1 MITMLTNSIVG
12 KLLWGLWQVMNYC
25 VSRISLPLLL
35 VAGAALLVLRLVALV
50 QEMRKL
56 PPGPWG
62 PPVVGYL
69 PFLGVRH
76 KTFLELA
83 RNYGALFSAR
93 LGNQLTIVLSDYKLI
108 REAFRREEFTG
119 RPSTPLMHTLDGLG
133 IINSEGRLWKS
144 QRRFLHDKLR
154 EFGMTYMGNG
164 KKIMEGRIK
173 SEVYELIS
181 NLHRAEGAPI
191 DANPLLALGVSNVIC
206 GITMSVR
213 FSQGDIRFERLNHL
227 IEEGMRLFGEVHY
240 GEYVPLY
247 NYLPGKAQAQERVAK
262 NREEMFAFYQ
272 TLIDEHRE
280 TLDADNARDL
290 IDVYLIEI
298 EKAKNEGRAGE
309 LFEGRDHELQLKQI
323 LGDLFSAGMETIKSS
338 LLWMLV
344 FMLRNP
350 EVKRRVQE
358 ELDAVVGRERLPTI
372 EDMPNLPYTETTILE
387 TLRMSNIVPLATTH
401 SPTRDVHLNGYR
413 IPAGSQVVP
422 LINCVHMDPNLWD
435 EPNKFNPSRFIDADT
450 GKIRRPEFFMPFGV
464 GRRMCLGDVLARM
477 EMFMF
482 FACMMHQFDLQM
494 EVGDAAPSLE
504 GTVGATIAP
513 QAFRVKFN
521 PRSVPEAAAP
531 VPEHP
536 HLRHVGA
543 H

>member
-1 MITMLTNSIVG
+1 M
-12 KLLWGLWQVMNYC
+12 
-25 VSRISLPLLL
+25 
-35 VAGAALLVLRLVALV
+35 LVALSGEKS
-50 QEMRKL
+50 QREESML
-56 PPGPWG
+56 
-62 PPVVGYL
+62 VGCAG
-69 PFLGVRH
+69 FTRH
-76 KTFLELA
+76 PKHSSGA
-83 RNYGALFSAR
+83 ASAYGALFSAR
-93 LGNQLTIVLSDYKLI
+93 LGNQLTVVLSDYRLI

-119 RPSTPLMHTLDGLG
+119 RPSTPLMHTLEGLG

-144 QRRFLHDKLR
+144 QRRFLHEKLR

-173 SEVYELIS
+173 NEVYELMT
-181 NLHRAEGAPI
+181 NLHRSEGSPI
-191 DANPLLALGVSNVIC
+191 DVNPLLALVVSNVIC
-206 GITMSVR
+206 GITMSLR
-213 FSQGDIRFERLNHL
+213 FNHGDERFTRLNNL
-227 IEEGMRLFGEVHY
+227 IEEGMRLFGEIHY
-240 GEYVPLY
+240 GEYIPLY
-247 NYLPGKAQAQERVAK
+247 NYLPGKAQAQERIIR
-262 NREEMFAFYQ
+262 NRQEMFKFYQ

-280 TLDADNARDL
+280 TLDIDNARDL

-298 EKAKNEGRAGE
+298 EKAKTEGRAGE

-338 LLWMLV
+338 LLWMIV

-350 EVKRRVQE
+350 IVKRRVQA
-358 ELDAVVGRERLPTI
+358 ELDAVVGHERLPTI

-387 TLRMSNIVPLATTH
+387 TLRMSSIVPLATTH
-401 SPTRDVHLNGYR
+401 SPTKDVHLNGYR

-435 EPNKFNPSRFIDADT
+435 EPNKFNPSRFIDET

-482 FACMMHQFDLQM
+482 FACMMHQFDLQA
-494 EVGDAAPSLE
+494 ESGVPLPSLD
-504 GTVGATIAP
+504 GIVGATIAP
-513 QAFRVKFN
+513 ESFRVRFLSRQ
-521 PRSVPEAAAP
+521 PPPEPFVPTAD
-531 VPEHP
+531 HP
-536 HLRHVGA
+536 HLRHVGS

>member
-1 MITMLTNSIVG
+1 MLTILAES
-12 KLLWGLWQVMNYC
+12 KLLWGLWYVLKYF
-25 VSRISLPLLL
+25 VSRLSTPVL
-35 VAGAALLVLRLVALV
+35 VVFFAALLALRVAGLLR
-50 QEMRKL
+50 ELRRL

-76 KTFLELA
+76 KTFLRLA
-83 RNYGALFSAR
+83 RHYGALFSTR
-93 LGNQLTIVLSDYKLI
+93 LGNQLTVVLSDYKLI
-108 REAFRREEFTG
+108 REAFRREELTG

-154 EFGMTYMGNG
+154 EFGMTYMGSG

-173 SEVYELIS
+173 CEVHELIA
-181 NLHRAEGAPI
+181 NLNRTEGVPV

-213 FSQGDIRFERLNHL
+213 FANGDARFERLNNL

-240 GEYVPLY
+240 GEYIPLY
-247 NYLPGKAQAQERVAK
+247 NYLPGKAEAQEKVAK

-280 TLDADNARDL
+280 TLDMDNARDL

-298 EKAKNEGRAGE
+298 EKAKLEGREGE

-338 LLWMLV
+338 LLWMIV

-358 ELDAVVGRERLPTI
+358 EIDAVVGRDRLPTI

-387 TLRMSNIVPLATTH
+387 TLRMSSIVPLATTH
-401 SPTRDVHLNGYR
+401 SPTKDVHLNGYR

-422 LINCVHMDPNLWD
+422 LINCVHMDPTLWD
-435 EPNKFNPSRFIDADT
+435 EPNKFNPSRFIDDS

-482 FACMMHQFDLQM
+482 FAGMMHQFDV
-494 EVGDAAPSLE
+494 ECVDGNAPPSLE

-513 QAFRVKFN
+513 EAFRVRFV
-521 PRSVPEAAAP
+521 PRARPAP
-531 VPEHP
+531 PPDHP
-536 HLRHVGA
+536 LLRHVGA

>member
-1 MITMLTNSIVG
+1 MITMFSNS
-12 KLLWGLWQVMNYC
+12 KLLWGLWQVLNYC
-25 VSRISLPLLL
+25 SSRTTLPLLL
-35 VAGAALLVLRLVALV
+35 AVGVAYLVMRLMNVV
-50 QEMRKL
+50 REIRKL

-83 RNYGALFSAR
+83 RCYGALFSAR
-93 LGNQLTIVLSDYKLI
+93 LGNQLTVVLSDYKLI

-133 IINSEGRLWKS
+133 IINSEGRLWKN
-144 QRRFLHDKLR
+144 QRRFLHEKLR

-173 SEVYELIS
+173 TEVQELMV
-181 NLHRAEGAPI
+181 NLHCADGAPI
-191 DANPLLALGVSNVIC
+191 DANPLFALGVSNVIC

-213 FSQGDIRFERLNHL
+213 FSNGDARFARLNHL
-227 IEEGMRLFGEVHY
+227 IEEGMRLFGEIHY
-240 GEYVPLY
+240 GEYIPLY
-247 NYLPGKAQAQERVAK
+247 NYLPGKAQVQEKVAK
-262 NREEMFAFYQ
+262 NREEMFSFYQ
-272 TLIDEHRE
+272 TLIDEHRD
-280 TLDADNARDL
+280 TLDINNARDL

-298 EKAKNEGRAGE
+298 EKAKTEGRAGD
-309 LFEGRDHELQLKQI
+309 LFDGRDQELQLKQI

-350 EVKRRVQE
+350 DVKRRVQE
-358 ELDAVVGRERLPTI
+358 ELDAIVGRDRLPTI
-372 EDMPNLPYTETTILE
+372 EDMPSLVYTETTILE
-387 TLRMSNIVPLATTH
+387 TLRMSSIVPLATTH
-401 SPTRDVHLNGYR
+401 SPTKDVNLNGYR

-435 EPNKFNPSRFIDADT
+435 EPNKFNPSRFIDDN
-450 GKIRRPEFFMPFGV
+450 GKIRRPEYFMPFGV

-482 FACMMHQFDLQM
+482 FASMMHQFDVQM
-494 EVGDAAPSLE
+494 ESGVAPPSLE

-513 QAFRVKFN
+513 QAFRVKFV
-521 PRSVPEAAAP
+521 PRAPAAP
-531 VPEHP
+531 APPVASLPDHP
-536 HLRHVGA
+536 HLRHVGS

>member
-1 MITMLTNSIVG
+1 MMTILSNS
-12 KLLWGLWQVMNYC
+12 KLLWALWQVVNYC
-25 VSRISLPLLL
+25 ASRISLPFLL
-35 VAGAALLVLRLVALV
+35 VAGTALLVSRLMLLV
-50 QEMRKL
+50 RELRKL
-56 PPGPWG
+56 PPGPWS

-76 KTFLELA
+76 KTFLELS
-83 RNYGALFSAR
+83 RNYGPLFSAR

-119 RPSTPLMHTLDGLG
+119 RPNTPLMHTLDGLG
-133 IINSEGRLWKS
+133 IVNSEGRLWKS
-144 QRRFLHDKLR
+144 QRRFLHEKLR

-164 KKIMEGRIK
+164 KKVMEIRIK
-173 SEVYELIS
+173 NEVNDLIA
-181 NLHRAEGAPI
+181 NIHRAEGAPI
-191 DANPLLALGVSNVIC
+191 DANPLLALSVSNVIC
-206 GITMSVR
+206 GITMSLR
-213 FSQGDIRFERLNHL
+213 FSHGDIRFERLNHL
-227 IEEGMRLFGEVHY
+227 IEEGMRLFGEILY
-240 GEYVPLY
+240 GEYIPLY
-247 NYLPGKAQAQERVAK
+247 NYLPGKAQAQKKVAK

-280 TLDADNARDL
+280 TLDMDNVRDL
-290 IDVYLIEI
+290 IDVYLVEI
-298 EKAKNEGRAGE
+298 EKAKTEGRAGE

-338 LLWMLV
+338 LLWMIV

-350 EVKRRVQE
+350 DVKRRVQE
-358 ELDAVVGRERLPTI
+358 ELDAVVGRDRLPKI
-372 EDMPNLPYTETTILE
+372 EDMATLPYTESTILE

-401 SPTRDVHLNGYR
+401 SPTKDVNLNGYR
-413 IPAGSQVVP
+413 IPAGSQVIP

-435 EPNKFNPSRFIDADT
+435 EPNKFNPSRFIDET
-450 GKIRRPEFFMPFGV
+450 GKVRRPEYFMPFGV

-482 FACMMHQFDLQM
+482 FSSIMHQFDVQM
-494 EVGDAAPSLE
+494 EAGDAFPSLE
-504 GTVGATIAP
+504 GRVGATIAP
-513 QAFRVKFN
+513 QAFRVKFSSRAVQ
-521 PRSVPEAAAP
+521 PPPIVVTPD
-531 VPEHP
+531 HL

>member
-1 MITMLTNSIVG
+1 MFVNS
-12 KLLWGLWQVMNYC
+12 KLLCAAWQVITYC
-25 VSRISLPLLL
+25 ISRTSIPLLAT
-35 VAGAALLVLRLVALV
+35 VGVTLLLARLLAVIRDI
-50 QEMRKL
+50 RKL

-69 PFLGVRH
+69 PFVGVRH

-83 RNYGALFSAR
+83 RNYGTLFSAR
-93 LGNQLTIVLSDYKLI
+93 LGNQLTVVLSDYRLI

-144 QRRFLHDKLR
+144 QRRFLHEKLR

-164 KKIMEGRIK
+164 KKIMESRIK
-173 SEVYELIS
+173 TEIHELMT
-181 NLHRAEGAPI
+181 NLHNTNGSPI
-191 DANPLLALGVSNVIC
+191 DANPMLALGVSNVIC

-213 FSQGDIRFERLNHL
+213 FSNGDARFNRLNNL
-227 IEEGMRLFGEVHY
+227 IEEGMRLFGEIHY
-240 GEYVPLY
+240 GEYIPLY
-247 NYLPGKAQAQERVAK
+247 NYLPGKAQAQNKVRK
-262 NREEMFAFYQ
+262 NREEMFEFYE
-272 TLIDEHRE
+272 TLIEEHRA
-280 TLDADNARDL
+280 TLDMDNARDL

-298 EKAKNEGRAGE
+298 EKAKLEGREGE

-338 LLWMLV
+338 LLWMIV

-358 ELDAVVGRERLPTI
+358 ELDSVVGRDRLPTI
-372 EDMPNLPYTETTILE
+372 EDMPNLPYTETTIME
-387 TLRMSNIVPLATTH
+387 TLRMSSIVPLATTH
-401 SPTRDVHLNGYR
+401 SPTKDVNLNGYK

-422 LINCVHMDPNLWD
+422 LINCVHMDPELWD
-435 EPNKFNPSRFIDADT
+435 EPNNFNPSRFFDEN
-450 GKIRRPEFFMPFGV
+450 GKIRRPEFYMPFGV
-464 GRRMCLGDVLARM
+464 GRRMCLGDVLAKM

-482 FACMMHQFDLQM
+482 FSCMMHQFDILS
-494 EVGDAAPSLE
+494 EDGVPLPSLE
-504 GTVGATIAP
+504 GIVGATIAP
-513 QAFRVKFN
+513 QNFQVRFLS
-521 PRSVPEAAAP
+521 RSPQVAAAP
-531 VPEHP
+531 GPDAAP
-536 HLRHVGA
+536 QPDIPLLRNVGA

>member
-1 MITMLTNSIVG
+1 MLNMLTNSR
-12 KLLWGLWQVMNYC
+12 LLWGLWQVVSYC
-25 VSRISLPLLL
+25 ASRTSLPL
-35 VAGAALLVLRLVALV
+35 VAAACAALLAAQLTARLRAA
-50 QEMRKL
+50 RKL

-83 RNYGALFSAR
+83 RSYGALFSTR
-93 LGNQLTIVLSDYKLI
+93 LGNQLVVVLSDYRLI

-144 QRRFLHDKLR
+144 QRRFLHEKLR

-173 SEVYELIS
+173 NEVHELMT
-181 NLHRAEGAPI
+181 NLHRTEGNAV

-213 FSQGDIRFERLNHL
+213 FSHGDERFNRLNHL
-227 IEEGMRLFGEVHY
+227 IEEGMRLFGEIHY
-240 GEYVPLY
+240 GEYIPLY
-247 NYLPGKAQAQERVAK
+247 NYLPGKAQAQVKVMK

-280 TLDADNARDL
+280 TLDINNARDL

-298 EKAKNEGRAGE
+298 EKAKTEGRAGE

-338 LLWMLV
+338 LLWMIV

-350 EVKRRVQE
+350 DVKRRVQE
-358 ELDAVVGRERLPTI
+358 ELDAIVGRGRLPTI

-387 TLRMSNIVPLATTH
+387 TLRMSSIVPLATTH
-401 SPTRDVHLNGYR
+401 SPTKDVHLNGYK

-422 LINCVHMDPNLWD
+422 LINCVHMDPTLWN
-435 EPNKFNPSRFIDADT
+435 EPNKFNPSRFIDEN
-450 GKIRRPEFFMPFGV
+450 GKIRRPEYFMPFGV

-482 FACMMHQFDLQM
+482 FASMMHQFDVQS
-494 EVGDAAPSLE
+494 EAGAAPPSLE

-513 QAFRVKFN
+513 QTFRVRFVARE
-521 PRSVPEAAAP
+521 PLLPPAAP
-531 VPEHP
+531 TPDHP

>member
-1 MITMLTNSIVG
+1 MITVLYNS
-12 KLLWGLWQVMNYC
+12 KLLWGLLWLWSNC
-25 VSRISLPLLL
+25 VSRTSLPLVL
-35 VAGAALLVLRLVALV
+35 VAASALLVLRLVSLLR
-50 QEMRKL
+50 EMRKL

-173 SEVYELIS
+173 NEVYELIA

-213 FSQGDIRFERLNHL
+213 FSNGDPRFERLNNL

-247 NYLPGKAQAQERVAK
+247 NYLPGKAQAQEKVAK

-280 TLDADNARDL
+280 TLDVDNVRDL

-298 EKAKNEGRAGE
+298 EKAKTEGRAGE

-338 LLWMLV
+338 LLWMIV

-350 EVKRRVQE
+350 DVKRRVQE
-358 ELDAVVGRERLPTI
+358 ELDAVIGRERLPTI
-372 EDMPNLPYTETTILE
+372 EDMRNLPYTETTILE

-401 SPTRDVHLNGYR
+401 SPTKDVHLNGYR
-413 IPAGSQVVP
+413 IPAGSQVIP

-435 EPNKFNPSRFIDADT
+435 EPNKFNPSRFIDET

-482 FACMMHQFDLQM
+482 FACMMHQFDVQM
-494 EVGDAAPSLE
+494 ETGDAPPSLE

-513 QAFRVKFN
+513 KAFRVKFS
-521 PRSVPEAAAP
+521 PRSVPVAPAAAD
-531 VPEHP
+531 HP

>member
-1 MITMLTNSIVG
+1 MISIFENSTI
-12 KLLWGLWQVMNYC
+12 LWGLSQVLNYC
-25 VSRISLPLLL
+25 V
-35 VAGAALLVLRLVALV
+35 LRLSVTLVFVAIGALCALWTLLASR
-50 QEMRKL
+50 QMNKL

-76 KTFLELA
+76 QTFLELA
-83 RNYGALFSAR
+83 HHYGALFSAR
-93 LGNQLTIVLSDYKLI
+93 LGNQLTIVISDYKLI

-133 IINSEGRLWKS
+133 IVNSEGRLWKN

-154 EFGMTYMGNG
+154 DFGMTYLGNG

-173 SEVYELIS
+173 SEVFELIA
-181 NLHRAEGAPI
+181 NLRRAEGSPI
-191 DANPLLALGVSNVIC
+191 DANSLLALGVSNVIC

-213 FSQGDIRFERLNHL
+213 FSNGDPRFERLNNL

-247 NYLPGKAQAQERVAK
+247 NYLPGKARAQERVAK
-262 NREEMFAFYQ
+262 NREEMFEFYQ

-280 TLDADNARDL
+280 TLNADNVRDL

-338 LLWMLV
+338 LLWMIV

-350 EVKRRVQE
+350 EAKKRVQE
-358 ELDAVVGRERLPTI
+358 ELDAIIGRERLPTV
-372 EDMPNLPYTETTILE
+372 EDMPHLPYTEATIME
-387 TLRMSNIVPLATTH
+387 TLRLSNIVPLGTTH
-401 SPTRDVHLNGYR
+401 SPTKDVNLNGYS
-413 IPAGSQVVP
+413 IPAGSQVIP
-422 LINCVHMDPNLWD
+422 LINRVHMDPNLWD
-435 EPNKFNPSRFIDADT
+435 EPNKFNPSRFVEES

-482 FACMMHQFDLQM
+482 FSCIMHQFDVVM
-494 EVGDAAPSLE
+494 EDGAAPPSLE

-513 QAFRVKFN
+513 KAFRVKFL
-521 PRSVPEAAAP
+521 PRLTPVAVPLAP
-531 VPEHP
+531 DQP